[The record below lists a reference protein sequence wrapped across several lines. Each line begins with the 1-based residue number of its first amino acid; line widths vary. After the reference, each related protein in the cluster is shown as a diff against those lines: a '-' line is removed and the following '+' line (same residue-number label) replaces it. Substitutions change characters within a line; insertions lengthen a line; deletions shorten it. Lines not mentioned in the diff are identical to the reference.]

1 MVSWQLFQAGIV
13 RIPDV
18 RLDVLCEPG
27 LDAGGVVAL
36 LALVLG
42 VARVQVEVGLEQG
55 RVAEALAALVA
66 HLQKKTSQWS
76 LKKSASKNMIH
87 SVLKN

>member
-1 MVSWQLFQAGIV
+1 MLG
-13 RIPDV
+13 
-18 RLDVLCEPG
+18 EPG

-66 HLQKKTSQWS
+66 HLQKKPSQ
-76 LKKSASKNMIH
+76 
-87 SVLKN
+87 

>member
-1 MVSWQLFQAGIV
+1 M
-13 RIPDV
+13 
-18 RLDVLCEPG
+18 RLDVLGEPG

-66 HLQKKTSQWS
+66 NLQRCPRDYCVEAQ
-76 LKKSASKNMIH
+76 
-87 SVLKN
+87 